1 MQHRWMAVGRQ
12 AGLTPHLA
20 ESGEID
26 MNRECL
32 EGKWKQ
38 FGGRVEEAW
47 GELTNNQMSILAG
60 RHSQLAGRMQQQY
73 GTTKQ
78 QARRQLR
85 DFLARNR
92 AWDPLNR

>member
-1 MQHRWMAVGRQ
+1 MSVGRQ
-12 AGLTPHLA
+12 SGLTPHLA

-60 RHSQLAGRMQQQY
+60 RMQQQY
-73 GTTKQ
+73 GITKQ

-85 DFLARNR
+85 DFPARNR

>member
-1 MQHRWMAVGRQ
+1 MSVGRQ
-12 AGLTPHLA
+12 SGLTPHLA

-60 RHSQLAGRMQQQY
+60 RMQQQY
-73 GTTKQ
+73 GITKQ